1 MPIRPI
7 SREQFDA
14 LQPAIKP
21 VTRLRV
27 EEREWF
33 ADEAGSIIGAITFDP
48 TEEDWGWVILGR
60 NEPGEFR
67 LTQMATRLPSHPEA
81 RTQLR
86 DAMSQFSATGKNVFP
101 HVA

>member
-1 MPIRPI
+1 MPVRPI

-14 LQPAIKP
+14 LQPAIRP
-21 VTRLRV
+21 MTRLRV

-33 ADEAGSIIGAITFDP
+33 ADEAGRIIGAITVDP
-48 TEEDWGWVILGR
+48 AEEDWGWVILGR
-60 NEPGEFR
+60 DERGEFR

-86 DAMSQFSATGKNVFP
+86 EAMSQIEATGKNVFP
-101 HVA
+101 RVA

>member
-14 LQPAIKP
+14 LQPTIKP
-21 VTRLRV
+21 MTRLRV

-33 ADEAGSIIGAITFDP
+33 ADEAGSIIGTITFDP
-48 TEEDWGWVILGR
+48 AEEDWGWVILGR
-60 NEPGEFR
+60 DERGAFR
-67 LTQMATRLPSHPEA
+67 LTQIATRLPSHPEA

-86 DAMSQFSATGKNVFP
+86 DAMSQISATSKNEFP